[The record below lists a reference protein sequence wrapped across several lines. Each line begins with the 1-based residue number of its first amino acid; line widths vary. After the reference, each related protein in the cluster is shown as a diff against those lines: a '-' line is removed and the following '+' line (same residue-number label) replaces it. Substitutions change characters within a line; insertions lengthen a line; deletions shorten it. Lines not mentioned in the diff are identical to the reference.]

1 LPTTE
6 GFQKSR
12 KVDILSFRN
21 AGVIAI
27 QWHQTINLEIA
38 VEAGDMPEWG
48 QVAAVKRWVGFHLTS
63 HPACPELLCS
73 ILSNDHIPLAIKFKN
88 TTR

>member
-27 QWHQTINLEIA
+27 QWHQAINLEIEL
-38 VEAGDMPEWG
+38 EAGDMPEWG
-48 QVAAVKRWVGFHLTS
+48 QVAAVNR
-63 HPACPELLCS
+63 
-73 ILSNDHIPLAIKFKN
+73 
-88 TTR
+88 